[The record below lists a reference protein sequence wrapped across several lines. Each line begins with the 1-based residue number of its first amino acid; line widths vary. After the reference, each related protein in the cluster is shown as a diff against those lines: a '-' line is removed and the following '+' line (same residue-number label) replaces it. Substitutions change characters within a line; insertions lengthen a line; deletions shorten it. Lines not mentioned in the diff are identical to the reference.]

1 MDGSFW
7 QGANMPISQIQ
18 QAPIGKLRPNKRNAR
33 THSKKQIRQLA
44 DSILRFGWTCP
55 ILTDEDGVILTGHG
69 RYQAAL
75 LLDLQ
80 DVPVIVVAGLGHA
93 EKRALALADNKIAA
107 NAGWDR
113 TVLAAEL
120 GELAVL
126 LPECD
131 LSIEITGFE
140 AAEIDTLMGDL
151 IDNEQDPANEVT
163 ALASQPVSR
172 IGDLWVL
179 GPPRLLCGDAR
190 QSGDVRKLMAG
201 KSAAMV
207 FTDPPYNVRVSSI
220 QGRGKIRHREF
231 LAASGEMSPEQFI
244 RFLADCL
251 SLAAKHSAPGSIHF
265 VCMDWRHIGE
275 MLAAGEE
282 VYGEL
287 KNLVVW
293 AKTNAGQG
301 TFYRSQHELI
311 FVFKNGQPPHINNFE
326 LGQHG
331 RSRSNVW
338 TYAGVNTFRAGRIDD
353 LSRHPTVKPVALVA
367 DAIRDCSRRCDIV
380 LDLFMGSGTTIMA
393 AERVGRLG
401 YGLELDPLYVDAAV
415 RRWQAYTKRDA
426 MLAGSSTTFDE
437 VTASRGRR
445 KGEKQK

>member
-1 MDGSFW
+1 MRGHNTRAQSS
-7 QGANMPISQIQ
+7 PIQI
-18 QAPIGKLRPNKRNAR
+18 ARLSELKPPRRNVR
-33 THSKKQIRQLA
+33 THSKKQIGQIA
-44 DSILRFGWTCP
+44 NSILRFGWTYP
-55 ILTDEDGVILTGHG
+55 ILTDENKHIIAGVG
-69 RYQAAL
+69 RCKAAEQL
-75 LLDLQ
+75 GLRDA
-80 DVPVIVVAGLGHA
+80 PVIVMTELSEA

-113 TVLAAEL
+113 AVLAAEL

-131 LSIEITGFE
+131 LNIEITGFE

-151 IDNEQDPANEVT
+151 ADREQDPADEVPV
-163 ALASQPVSR
+163 LASQPVSR

-179 GPPRLLCGDAR
+179 GPHRLLCGDAR
-190 QSGDVRKLMAG
+190 QPGDVRKLMAG

-220 QGRGKIRHREF
+220 QGRGKIQHREF
-231 LAASGEMSPEQFI
+231 VAASGEMSPEDFI

-251 SLAAKHSAPGSIHF
+251 SLAAKHSVPGSIHF

-275 MLAAGEE
+275 MLAAGDQ
-282 VYGEL
+282 VYAEL
-287 KNLVVW
+287 KNLVVS

-311 FVFKNGQPPHINNFE
+311 FVFKNGHSPHINNFE

-338 TYAGVNTFRAGRIDD
+338 TYAGVNTFRTGRLYD
-353 LSRHPTVKPVALVA
+353 LSIHPTVKPVALVA
-367 DAIRDCSRRCDIV
+367 DVMRDCSRRGDIV

-393 AERVGRLG
+393 AERVGRRG

-426 MLAGSSTTFDE
+426 ILAGTNTTFDE
-437 VTASRGRR
+437 LTATLVR
-445 KGEKQK
+445 KLESTNDR